1 VHLWSMAAIGA
12 RPRVGLALAMAGL
25 VLPLAAAVF
34 YLERLSLT
42 PLDGLWYWTLLVA
55 GGEVSLAAALL
66 TCVLAG
72 AFLSLLA
79 VLASRAGEEASS
91 PPPHRSDGRIR
102 GPVTYAGPG
111 SLGGTRSALRR

>member
-1 VHLWSMAAIGA
+1 
-12 RPRVGLALAMAGL
+12 
-25 VLPLAAAVF
+25 
-34 YLERLSLT
+34 
-42 PLDGLWYWTLLVA
+42 
-55 GGEVSLAAALL
+55 
-66 TCVLAG
+66 VLAG
-72 AFLSLLA
+72 VFLSLLA